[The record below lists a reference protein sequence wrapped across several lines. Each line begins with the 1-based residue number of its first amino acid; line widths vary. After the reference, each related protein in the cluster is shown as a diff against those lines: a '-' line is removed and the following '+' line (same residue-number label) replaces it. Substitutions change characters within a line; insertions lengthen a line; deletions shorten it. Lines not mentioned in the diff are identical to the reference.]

1 MIAPFQG
8 LGRATLYGAG
18 ELGRF
23 TSFGVGVVR
32 ATLRRPL
39 RLRLILDDLF
49 AIGVRSLSVVCAS
62 GVVVGL
68 ALGLQLYHTLARF
81 GAETQLGAVIGLS
94 LIREFGP
101 VISAL
106 LVTGRAGSSVAAEIG
121 SMVQTEQLDG
131 LRMMSVEPMEY
142 VVAPKAL
149 ALLAVM
155 PLLSALFIVIA
166 IGSAYLHGVTVLGLD
181 GGVFLSSLESAVDF
195 REDILGS
202 LLKSTLFGALIGW
215 VATYRGF
222 TSAPTSVGV
231 SFSTT
236 QTVVIAS
243 VGTLALDYFVNAF
256 WGV

>member
-1 MIAPFQG
+1 MIPPIEG
-8 LGRATLYGAG
+8 LGRAALYVVG

-23 TSFGVGVVR
+23 TSFGAEVAR
-32 ATLRRPL
+32 ATLRPPL
-39 RLRLILDDLF
+39 RVRLILDNLF

-62 GVVVGL
+62 AVVVGL
-68 ALGLQLYHTLARF
+68 ALGLQLYHTLTRF
-81 GAETQLGAVIGLS
+81 GAEAQMGAVIGIS

-106 LVTGRAGSSVAAEIG
+106 LVTGRAGSAVAAEIG

-131 LRMMSVEPMEY
+131 LRMMSVDPIEY
-142 VVAPKAL
+142 VVSPKAL
-149 ALLAVM
+149 ALLGVM

-166 IGSAYLHGVTVLGLD
+166 IAAAYIHGVTVLGLD
-181 GGVFLSSLESAVDF
+181 GGAFLASLESAVEF
-195 REDILGS
+195 HEDVAGS

-222 TSAPTSVGV
+222 TSAPTSEGV
-231 SFSTT
+231 SFATT